1 MRKTLAVLVAASA
14 LSCWSFAQT
23 KNQEEKQESKAQ
35 QAQKADNDA
44 NNPKGNITIINGP
57 NVSPQDTSAT
67 ITWTTSGNAATIV
80 KYGTNANDLSQKS
93 AQGGGERSHSVTLS
107 NLTPGT
113 TYHYAIMTDDNTVR
127 QRGEFKTTGAG
138 SASASTSGAAA
149 SGSGRLYITSG
160 PTVSPTNTSATI
172 TWTTSGTA
180 ANEVRY
186 GTDPNNLSQH
196 WYEPGGSTQHTATL
210 SNLQPGTTYYF
221 AIATRNGGERP
232 RGKGQFTTTG
242 TATAS
247 TAATSTTATGAV
259 QFTEQPKLKAVG
271 DKAVTIVWTTNV
283 PSSSIV
289 KYGSQMGVL
298 GNQGQ
303 GAWGT
308 SHTVTI
314 GNLTPNTQYFFR
326 ARSGQTAA
334 TTVNG
339 PQEGFKTLPAGSQAK
354 NNPACCTVFSQ

>member
-93 AQGGGERSHSVTLS
+93 AQAGGERNHSVTLS
-107 NLTPGT
+107 SLTPGT

-127 QRGEFKTTGAG
+127 QRGEFKTTGTA

-149 SGSGRLYITSG
+149 SNGSSVSITSG
-160 PTVSPTNTSATI
+160 PTPSPSSNSATI
-172 TWTTSGTA
+172 TWTTNKNA

-196 WYEPGGSTQHTATL
+196 WYEAGGSTQHTATL

-221 AIATRNGGERP
+221 AIKERNGGTRTT
-232 RGKGQFTTTG
+232 GQFQTTG
-242 TATAS
+242 TATAA
-247 TAATSTTATGAV
+247 TAATTTAPATGAV

-308 SHTVTI
+308 NHSVTI

>member
-1 MRKTLAVLVAASA
+1 MRRTLAVLLAASA

-44 NNPKGNITIINGP
+44 NNPKGNVTITNGP

-67 ITWTTSGNAATIV
+67 ITWTTSANAATFV
-80 KYGTNANDLSQKS
+80 KYGTNANDLDQKS

-113 TYHYAIMTDDNTVR
+113 TYHYAIMTDDNSIR
-127 QRGEFKTTGAG
+127 QRGEFKTTGT
-138 SASASTSGAAA
+138 ASASTGTSEANPSGNV
-149 SGSGRLYITSG
+149 ITTTPSVT
-160 PTVSPTNTSATI
+160 PQSTSATI
-172 TWTTSGTA
+172 TWTTNKNG
-180 ANEVRY
+180 ANRIAY
-186 GTDPNNLSQH
+186 GTNPNNLDQK
-196 WYEPGGSTQHTATL
+196 WFEPGGSTNHSATL

-221 AIATRNGGERP
+221 AIETRSGEPRP
-232 RGKGQFTTTG
+232 AGHGQFTTTG
-242 TATAS
+242 TAS
-247 TAATSTTATGAV
+247 AATTATTTAPATGAV
-259 QFTEQPKLKAVG
+259 QFTEQPKLRAVG

-283 PSSSIV
+283 ASSSIV
-289 KYGSQMGVL
+289 KYGSQMGIL

-308 SHTVTI
+308 NHSVTI

-326 ARSGQTAA
+326 AGSGQTAA
-334 TTVNG
+334 TTAHG
-339 PQEGFKTLPAGSQAK
+339 PVEGFKTLPAGSQAR
-354 NNPACCTVFSQ
+354 NNPSCCTVFSQ